1 MAVRSISRGSR
12 SIASGLGYIRIAGLH
27 QTDRAAKCILN
38 VYIYNMQMLWG
49 LGDVFSRVCMH
60 SRYVA
65 GLLKDRKDH
74 TKSVVFGNGFRVV
87 ALGTTN
93 YRL

>member
-1 MAVRSISRGSR
+1 
-12 SIASGLGYIRIAGLH
+12 
-27 QTDRAAKCILN
+27 
-38 VYIYNMQMLWG
+38 MQMLWG

-93 YRL
+93 HRL